1 MQREDIARLYDANYA
16 ASYEEKF
23 LFSNLTKSDS
33 DYEVELL
40 RGFLASGATWLDVA
54 CGTGYFLKQFPE
66 VERAGIDLSPAMIER
81 ARKANPGVPITENDF
96 RDPIPA
102 WNNRWGL
109 VSCMWYAYGLVD
121 TVRDMIRL
129 IENLASW
136 TAAGGTCFVPLA
148 DPRLI
153 TGVNLPY
160 QAPSP
165 NPGKV
170 MITGILWSYVEDGGE
185 KVHTH
190 QLAPNIEFMV
200 EQFEALFESVSIIR
214 YPPAFEGWQGR
225 PALVATRK
233 RAAAITPS
241 QLSSL

>member
-1 MQREDIARLYDANYA
+1 MQRKDIARLYDANYA

-23 LFSNLTKSDS
+23 LLSNLTKSDS

-54 CGTGYFLKQFPE
+54 CGTGYFLKQFPD

-121 TVRDMIRL
+121 TVTEVEMVIH
-129 IENLASW
+129 NLWSLTSAD
-136 TAAGGTCFVPLA
+136 GTCFVPIL
-148 DPRLI
+148 DTRLI
-153 TGVNLPY
+153 TGVPLPFRKPY
-160 QAPSP
+160 DETSH
-165 NPGKV
+165 V
-170 MITGILWSYVEDGGE
+170 EITGIV
-185 KVHTH
+185 
-190 QLAPNIEFMV
+190 
-200 EQFEALFESVSIIR
+200 
-214 YPPAFEGWQGR
+214 
-225 PALVATRK
+225 
-233 RAAAITPS
+233 
-241 QLSSL
+241 